1 MSSDRTPITDNQK
14 PIAVTP
20 PWQRAAQFA
29 ARHHQGQTRK
39 DGQTPYVA
47 HAFRVAMTVRDI
59 FGVDEPVALSAALLH
74 DLLEDTPVDYDD
86 ICEGFGRDVADIV
99 AALTKDMRMPE
110 AEREEAYDRQLE
122 AANWRA
128 KLVKLADVYDN
139 TCDGGLDNITPKR
152 LDRAER
158 ALKLAASDPRLEHAT
173 ELVRKLIDSGTRNG

>member
-1 MSSDRTPITDNQK
+1 MTENQNSSTLMPT
-14 PIAVTP
+14 
-20 PWQRAAQFA
+20 WQRATQFA
-29 ARHHQGQTRK
+29 AFHHQGQTRK
-39 DGQTPYVA
+39 DGETPYVA

-122 AANWRA
+122 AADWRA

-152 LDRAER
+152 LNRAQR
-158 ALKLAASDPRLEHAT
+158 ALKLAAGDPRLEHAT
-173 ELVRKLIDSGTRNG
+173 ELVRTLVDSGTRNT